1 MAEGLVK
8 LVDHLD
14 SDAKFASGS
23 FDHPADVG
31 GQAEPQL
38 LPEGQARGQGFGDQ
52 PARPAVAGGD
62 DRRFVQQGAGIE
74 DPEHLGV
81 GMADAVASR
90 GAEPVE

>member
-74 DPEHLGV
+74 DPEHLEW
-81 GMADAVASR
+81 R
-90 GAEPVE
+90 